1 MRVEDI
7 LKLKGN
13 KVFSI
18 TPEATL
24 AEAIELMVTHDIGS
38 LVVMQAGEMIGMI
51 TFREV
56 LSALHAH
63 GAKLDS
69 APVAQVMVRDP
80 VYGKPDDTVDQMRAV
95 MTEQHIRYLPIKQ
108 GGVLLGVLSFHD
120 VARAALKAASL
131 ENRALKEYI
140 KNWPEADAAATGS

>member
-13 KVFSI
+13 RIFSI
-18 TPEATL
+18 APEASL
-24 AEAIELMVTHDIGS
+24 AEAVALMVTHDIGS
-38 LVVMQAGEMIGMI
+38 LVVMQAGGMVGMI

-63 GAKLDS
+63 AGKLDS
-69 APVAQVMVRDP
+69 ATVAEVMVRDP
-80 VYGKPDDTVDQMRAV
+80 VFGKPDDTVDQMRTV
-95 MTEQHIRYLPIKQ
+95 MTEQHIRYLPIERD
-108 GGVLLGVLSFHD
+108 GALLGVLSFHD

-140 KNWPEADAAATGS
+140 KNWPEPDAAATGS